1 MQIESEYTI
10 VIGSSSPNTLGVIE
24 SLGLKKVFTW
34 LILLGKSDNIF
45 VCKSKF
51 VKKTTVCESEEELL
65 SCLQAYKNSLPS
77 RLTVITTNDKAA
89 CMIDHHYDELKQWYN
104 IPNAQS
110 KGRINNLVDK
120 TEQAKLASTIGLMTP
135 KTWVYQG
142 GILSDGVEFPCI
154 TKAETSLEG
163 DKTLQKIFKE
173 RDSLITFLK
182 GCGQERMLIQKYID
196 KQFEFQFLGLSLE
209 GGDRVIIPGRTHI
222 VRPNG
227 IQNGFFLEYFPVEEG
242 MQETLTKTKEFIKA
256 TKYEGLFSV
265 EFLHD
270 ASGVDFFTEM
280 NFRNDGNS
288 ICVTKA
294 GINLPYIWYLYGSR
308 NPINESYENINFSTV
323 YLLPEAKYFGSLL
336 TREISFGEW
345 IHNVRKANCYYLH
358 FKGDRRPEM
367 YFWYRYIVSM
377 FKVLINKIKNK

>member
-1 MQIESEYTI
+1 MHMESEYTI
-10 VIGSSSPNTLGVIE
+10 VIGSSSPNSLGVVE
-24 SLGLKKVFTW
+24 SLGLKKIFTW
-34 LILLGKSDNIF
+34 LILLGKSDNPF
-45 VCKSKF
+45 VCKSKY
-51 VKKTTVCESEEELL
+51 VKKTTVCENEDELL
-65 SCLQAYKNSLPS
+65 SCLIKYKNSLHS
-77 RLTVITTNDKAA
+77 RVTIITTNDKAA
-89 CMIDHHYDELKQWYN
+89 CMIDHHYDELIQWYN

-110 KGRINNLVDK
+110 NGRINSFVDK
-120 TEQAKLASTIGLMTP
+120 TEQAKLANTIGLMTP
-135 KTWVYQG
+135 KTWVYQD
-142 GILSDGVEFPCI
+142 GILPEDVEFPCI

-163 DKTLQKIFKE
+163 SKTLQKIFRE

-182 GCGQERMLIQKYID
+182 ECGQERMLIQKYID

-209 GGDRVIIPGRTHI
+209 GGNKVIIPGRTHI

-227 IQNGFFLEYFPVEEG
+227 IQNGFFLEYFPIEDG
-242 MQETLTKTKEFIKA
+242 MQETLTKTKAFIKA
-256 TKYEGLFSV
+256 TAYEGLFSV

-294 GINLPYIWYLYGSR
+294 GFNLPYIWCLYG
-308 NPINESYENINFSTV
+308 NGEPIDDELNEIINFPTV

-336 TREISFGEW
+336 TKEISFKEW

-358 FKGDRRPEM
+358 FKGDRLPEIF
-367 YFWYRYIVSM
+367 FWYNWSCAM
-377 FKVLINKIKNK
+377 LKVAIGKILK